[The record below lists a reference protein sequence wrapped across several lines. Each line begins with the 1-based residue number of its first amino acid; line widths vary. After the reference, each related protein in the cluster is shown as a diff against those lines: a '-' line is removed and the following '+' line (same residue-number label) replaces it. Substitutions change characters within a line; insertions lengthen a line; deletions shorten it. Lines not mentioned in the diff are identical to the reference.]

1 LERIGRTRIEEKG
14 DGVFDTVFVDAG
26 GTAPEGVRARRTVE
40 VGHTNDAARDGLMTP
55 IRDAVLRRV
64 LGDLPC
70 EAIEVHSGPVGERR
84 PLCIL
89 LAEDN
94 GVNQKVLLRL
104 LERLGYEADVAN
116 NGLEVLEFVGRK
128 AYDLIFM
135 DVHMPEMDGIEATR
149 RIRQAW
155 PKGSGPHIVALT
167 AGAFDENRAE
177 CRAAGMEGFLSKPV
191 RLAELASTLEA
202 LAIVNG
208 PAV

>member
-1 LERIGRTRIEEKG
+1 M
-14 DGVFDTVFVDAG
+14 FDTVFVDAG
-26 GTAPEGVRARRTVE
+26 ETVPEGVRARRTVE
-40 VGHTNDAARDGLMTP
+40 VGHANDAARDGLVTP
-55 IRDAVLRRV
+55 IRSAVLRRV
-64 LGDLPC
+64 LGDLQG
-70 EAIEVHSGPVGERR
+70 AAAVVHSAPVGERR
-84 PLCIL
+84 PMCIL

-94 GVNQKVLLRL
+94 GVNQKVVLRL

-128 AYDLIFM
+128 AYELIFM
-135 DVHMPEMDGIEATR
+135 DVQMPEMDGIEATR
-149 RIRQAW
+149 RIRQTW
-155 PKGSGPHIVALT
+155 PEGSGPYIVALT

-202 LAIVNG
+202 LAIQNE